1 MKKNTEYLVLL
12 SFQLSL
18 RYNDNYLISKELRE
32 WMMLQLQ
39 VKNSFVQMQ
48 TTIHF
53 LLKFTEK
60 IPVVFLQLFLIE

>member
-60 IPVVFLQLFLIE
+60 IHVVFLQ

>member
-18 RYNDNYLISKELRE
+18 RYNHNYLISKELRE

-39 VKNSFVQMQ
+39 VKNSFDGM
-48 TTIHF
+48 
-53 LLKFTEK
+53 K
-60 IPVVFLQLFLIE
+60 IGANADHNTFFVRIY